1 MFEVFSTREVASII
15 YLVLFFA
22 FLIIRQK
29 DITLLTNLLKS
40 AFKKVFIIPIL
51 CLLAYAGLIVYGLQ
65 LIPLWD
71 WILVKDIVI
80 WVLFVAT
87 PICFKAATNRKKSQ
101 YPFKRMV
108 LDNFIWSAIL
118 EFFIGAFTFSFG
130 AEMIIVPA
138 FSFLVLLQNH
148 NRENEQYKSVNKLL
162 DGISVTTGL
171 ILLGFT
177 IDKAVKVIAQ
187 DGIVD
192 VLVSFSIPII
202 FSVAFLPVVYFL
214 AVKGQYHDLFVLV
227 RIRNKD
233 GEKTLSLKKR
243 KIFKACGL
251 SYRKLLNFRKAYTTE
266 YIGKVCFGNDDD
278 TFLAF
283 IQTFQ
288 KGDYEK

>member
-22 FLIIRQK
+22 FIVIRSK
-29 DITLLTNLLKS
+29 DITLLTNLIRS
-40 AFKKVFIIPIL
+40 ALKKVFIIPIL
-51 CLLAYAGLIVYGLQ
+51 CLLAYAGLIIYGLQ
-65 LIPLWD
+65 FVPLWN
-71 WILVKDIVI
+71 WILVKDVII

-87 PICFKAATNRKKSQ
+87 PICFKAAVNRKKNQ

-108 LDNFIWSAIL
+108 IDNFIWSAIL
-118 EFFIGAFTFSFG
+118 EFFIGAFTFSFL
-130 AEMIIVPA
+130 AEMFIVPA
-138 FSFLVLLQNH
+138 FSLLVLLQNH
-148 NRENEQYKSVNKLL
+148 DRENEQYKSVNKLL
-162 DGISVTTGL
+162 DGMSVITGL

-177 IDKAVKVIAQ
+177 IDKAVKMIAQ

-243 KIFKACGL
+243 KIFKVCGL
-251 SYRKLLNFRKAYTTE
+251 SYKKLLRFRKVYTTE
-266 YIGKVCFGNDDD
+266 YIGKVCFGNDDE
-278 TFLAF
+278 TFISLVESF
-283 IQTFQ
+283 
-288 KGDYEK
+288 KKR

>member
-22 FLIIRQK
+22 FIVIRSK
-29 DITLLTNLLKS
+29 DFTLLTNLIRS
-40 AFKKVFIIPIL
+40 ALKKVFIIPIL
-51 CLLAYAGLIVYGLQ
+51 CLLAYAGLIIYGLQ
-65 LIPLWD
+65 FVPLWN
-71 WILVKDIVI
+71 WILVKDVII

-87 PICFKAATNRKKSQ
+87 PICFKAAVNRKKSQ

-108 LDNFIWSAIL
+108 IDNFIWSAIL
-118 EFFIGAFTFSFG
+118 EFFIGAFTFSFL
-130 AEMIIVPA
+130 AEMFIVPA
-138 FSFLVLLQNH
+138 FSLLVLLQNH
-148 NRENEQYKSVNKLL
+148 DRENEQYKSVNKLL
-162 DGISVTTGL
+162 DGMSVITGL

-187 DGIVD
+187 DGIVN

-233 GEKTLSLKKR
+233 GEKMLSLKKR
-243 KIFKACGL
+243 KIFKTCGL

-266 YIGKVCFGNDDD
+266 YIGKVCFGNDDN
-278 TFLAF
+278 TFLSF
-283 IQTFQ
+283 VESYR
-288 KGDYEK
+288 KRGKK

>member
-22 FLIIRQK
+22 FIVIRSK
-29 DITLLTNLLKS
+29 DITLLANLIRS
-40 AFKKVFIIPIL
+40 ALKKVFIIPIL
-51 CLLAYAGLIVYGLQ
+51 CLLAYAGLIIYGLQ
-65 LIPLWD
+65 FVPLWN
-71 WILVKDIVI
+71 WILVKDVII

-87 PICFKAATNRKKSQ
+87 PICFKAAVNRKKNQ

-108 LDNFIWSAIL
+108 IDNFIWSAIL
-118 EFFIGAFTFSFG
+118 EFFIGAFTFSFL
-130 AEMIIVPA
+130 AEMFIVPV
-138 FSFLVLLQNH
+138 FSLLVILRNH
-148 NRENEQYKSVNKLL
+148 DRENEQYKSVNKLL
-162 DGISVTTGL
+162 DGMSVITGL

-243 KIFKACGL
+243 KIFKVCGL
-251 SYRKLLNFRKAYTTE
+251 SYKKLLRFRKVYTTE
-266 YIGKVCFGNDDD
+266 YIGKVCFGNDDE
-278 TFLAF
+278 TFISF
-283 IQTFQ
+283 VESF
-288 KGDYEK
+288 KKR

>member
-1 MFEVFSTREVASII
+1 
-15 YLVLFFA
+15 
-22 FLIIRQK
+22 
-29 DITLLTNLLKS
+29 
-40 AFKKVFIIPIL
+40 
-51 CLLAYAGLIVYGLQ
+51 LAYAGLIVYGLQ

-108 LDNFIWSAIL
+108 IDNFVWSAIL

-130 AEMIIVPA
+130 SEMIIVPA

-148 NRENEQYKSVNKLL
+148 DRENEQYKSVNKLL
-162 DGISVTTGL
+162 DGMSVITGL
-171 ILLGFT
+171 VLLGFT

-233 GEKTLSLKKR
+233 GEKMLSLKKR
-243 KIFKACGL
+243 KIFKTCGL

-266 YIGKVCFGNDDD
+266 YIGKVCFGNDDN
-278 TFLAF
+278 TFLSF
-283 IQTFQ
+283 LESYR
-288 KGDYEK
+288 KRGKK

>member
-22 FLIIRQK
+22 FLIIRSK

-51 CLLAYAGLIVYGLQ
+51 CLFAYAGLIIYGLQ
-65 LIPLWD
+65 FVPLWE
-71 WILVKDIVI
+71 WILVKDII
-80 WVLFVAT
+80 LWVLFVAT
-87 PICFKAATNRKKSQ
+87 PICFKAAVNRKKRQ

-108 LDNFIWSAIL
+108 VDNFIWSAIL

-138 FSFLVLLQNH
+138 FSLLVLLQNH
-148 NRENEQYKSVNKLL
+148 DRENEQYKSVNKLL
-162 DGISVTTGL
+162 DGISVITGL
-171 ILLGFT
+171 MLLGFT
-177 IDKAVKVIAQ
+177 IDRAVKVIAQ

-202 FSVAFLPVVYFL
+202 FSVAFLPIVYFL

-227 RIRNKD
+227 RIRNID
-233 GEKTLSLKKR
+233 GEKTLSLKTR
-243 KIFKACGL
+243 KIFSACGL
-251 SYRKLLNFRKAYTTE
+251 SYKQLLNFRKAYTTE
-266 YIGKVCFGNDDD
+266 YIGKVCFGNDDG

-283 IQTFQ
+283 VQAFK

>member
-1 MFEVFSTREVASII
+1 MFDVFSTREVVSII

-87 PICFKAATNRKKSQ
+87 PICFKAATNTKKSQ

-108 LDNFIWSAIL
+108 IDNFVWSAIL

-138 FSFLVLLQNH
+138 FSLLVLLQNH
-148 NRENEQYKSVNKLL
+148 DRENEQHKRFNKLL
-162 DGISVTTGL
+162 NGISVIAGL

-214 AVKGQYHDLFVLV
+214 AVMGRYHDLFVLV

-251 SYRKLLNFRKAYTTE
+251 SYKKLLNFRKVYTTE